1 MTNPYHPFDPRAR
14 RPGAMRPSEPALP
27 TLEDYEELVKAYR
40 ELQSRF
46 VELSKVF
53 KEKELETQSKDELL
67 KRQSIEIQTKDEVIR
82 RQSDDVRQ
90 LDTTIKKL
98 ENEILWLRAA
108 VQEKK
113 ATPEEE
119 SWQERYQRLQSEID
133 SLRKRWEQ
141 RYEASVVEARH
152 QILQDMLP
160 LADHLD
166 LALQHAGPVNDEQTR
181 NFVDN
186 LESTRRAFLETLRRY
201 GVERIDPKGEL
212 FDPHKHEAVGKVNN
226 GGVPPDHV
234 VQVLHSGYID
244 GDRVLR
250 PARVIVQ
257 GDQS

>member
-46 VELSKVF
+46 VELSKAF
-53 KEKELETQSKDELL
+53 KEKEIEALSKDELI
-67 KRQSIEIQTKDEVIR
+67 KRQSIEAQTKDEVIK

-98 ENEILWLRAA
+98 ETEILWLRAA

-119 SWQERYQRLQSEID
+119 SWQERYQRLQSEVD

-141 RYEASVVEARH
+141 RYAASVVEARH

-166 LALQHAGPVNDEQTR
+166 LALQHAGPVHDEQTR
-181 NFVDN
+181 NFVEN

-201 GVERIDPKGEL
+201 GIERMNAEGAL
-212 FDPHKHEAVGKVNN
+212 FDPNRHEAIGYVEHAETPAQHVIQ
-226 GGVPPDHV
+226 V
-234 VQVLHSGYID
+234 VQAGYLE
-244 GDRVLR
+244 GEKLLR
-250 PARVIVQ
+250 PARVIVSK
-257 GDQS
+257 G

>member
-40 ELQSRF
+40 ELQGRF
-46 VELSKVF
+46 VELSKAY
-53 KEKELETQSKDELL
+53 KEKELETQSKDELI
-67 KRQSIEIQTKDEVIR
+67 KRQSIEAQTKDEVIK

-119 SWQERYQRLQSEID
+119 SWQERYQRLQSEVD

-201 GVERIDPKGEL
+201 GIERMNAEGAL
-212 FDPHKHEAVGKVNN
+212 FDPNRHEAIGYVEHAET
-226 GGVPPDHV
+226 PAHHIIQV
-234 VQVLHSGYID
+234 VQAGYLE
-244 GDRVLR
+244 GEKLLR
-250 PARVIVQ
+250 PARVIVSK
-257 GDQS
+257 G

>member
-46 VELSKVF
+46 VELSKAF
-53 KEKELETQSKDELL
+53 KEKEIETLSKDELI
-67 KRQSIEIQTKDEVIR
+67 KRQSIEAQTKDEVIR

-98 ENEILWLRAA
+98 ETEILWLRAA

-119 SWQERYQRLQSEID
+119 SWQERYQRLQSEVD

-141 RYEASVVEARH
+141 RYAASVVEARH

-166 LALQHAGPVNDEQTR
+166 LALQHAGPVHDEQTR

-201 GVERIDPKGEL
+201 GIERMNAEGAL
-212 FDPHKHEAVGKVNN
+212 FDPNRHEAIGYVEHTETPAQHVIQ
-226 GGVPPDHV
+226 V
-234 VQVLHSGYID
+234 VQAGYLE
-244 GDRVLR
+244 GEKLLR
-250 PARVIVQ
+250 PARVIVSK
-257 GDQS
+257 G

>member
-40 ELQSRF
+40 ELQGRF

-53 KEKELETQSKDELL
+53 KEKELETQSKDELI
-67 KRQSIEIQTKDEVIR
+67 KRQSIEAQTKDEVIK

-98 ENEILWLRAA
+98 ETEILWLRAA

-119 SWQERYQRLQSEID
+119 SWQERYQRLQSEVD

-141 RYEASVVEARH
+141 RYAASVVEARH

-166 LALQHAGPVNDEQTR
+166 LALQHIGPVNDEQTR

-186 LESTRRAFLETLRRY
+186 LESTRRAFMETLRRY
-201 GVERIDPKGEL
+201 GIERMNAEGAL
-212 FDPHKHEAVGKVNN
+212 FDPNRHEAIGYV
-226 GGVPPDHV
+226 DHAETPAQHIIQV
-234 VQVLHSGYID
+234 VQAGYLE
-244 GDRVLR
+244 GEKLLR
-250 PARVIVQ
+250 PARVIVSK
-257 GDQS
+257 G

>member
-201 GVERIDPKGEL
+201 GIERMNAEGAL
-212 FDPHKHEAVGKVNN
+212 FDPNRHEAIGYVEHAET
-226 GGVPPDHV
+226 PAQHIIQV
-234 VQVLHSGYID
+234 VQAGYLE
-244 GDRVLR
+244 GEKLLR
-250 PARVIVQ
+250 PARVIVSK
-257 GDQS
+257 G

>member
-40 ELQSRF
+40 ELQARF
-46 VELSKVF
+46 VELSKAF
-53 KEKELETQSKDELL
+53 KEKEIETLSKDELI
-67 KRQSIEIQTKDEVIR
+67 KRQSIEAQTKDEVIK

-98 ENEILWLRAA
+98 ETEILWLRAA

-119 SWQERYQRLQSEID
+119 SWQERYQRLQSEVD

-166 LALQHAGPVNDEQTR
+166 LALQHASPVNDEQTR

-201 GVERIDPKGEL
+201 GIERMNAEGAL
-212 FDPHKHEAVGKVNN
+212 FDPNRHEAIGYVEHAET
-226 GGVPPDHV
+226 PAQHIIQV
-234 VQVLHSGYID
+234 VQAGYLE
-244 GDRVLR
+244 GEKLLR
-250 PARVIVQ
+250 PARVIVSK
-257 GDQS
+257 G

>member
-40 ELQSRF
+40 ELQGRF

-53 KEKELETQSKDELL
+53 KEKEIETQSKDELI
-67 KRQSIEIQTKDEVIR
+67 KRQSIEAQTKDEVIK

-98 ENEILWLRAA
+98 ETEILWLRAA

-119 SWQERYQRLQSEID
+119 SWQERYQRLQSEVD

-141 RYEASVVEARH
+141 RYAASVVEARH

-166 LALQHAGPVNDEQTR
+166 LALQHAGPVNDDQTR

-186 LESTRRAFLETLRRY
+186 LESTRRAFMETLRRY
-201 GVERIDPKGEL
+201 GIERMNAEGAL
-212 FDPHKHEAVGKVNN
+212 FDPNRHEAIGYV
-226 GGVPPDHV
+226 DHAETPAQHIIQV
-234 VQVLHSGYID
+234 VQAGYLE
-244 GDRVLR
+244 GEKLLR
-250 PARVIVQ
+250 PARVIVSK
-257 GDQS
+257 G